1 MSSYIIEPIHEDVID
16 VRPEMTLFC
25 RHLQKSW
32 NIPGL
37 VFVKFVRS
45 ILSALSILAF
55 GLADNR
61 FLEEVVSERSFLL
74 HGCPPT

>member
-16 VRPEMTLFC
+16 VRP
-25 RHLQKSW
+25 QKSW

-37 VFVKFVRS
+37 VFVKFVRC